1 MCPGW
6 QLFGTLQG
14 GLLYLELQPVLA
26 QQVSWSCACSAD
38 QGDFV
43 LQLRL
48 IDFSPEDRFMATFSP
63 VEPANPREKAGL
75 VLNLFDTRTGRK
87 LRAFEG
93 SADDFAVGAAADP
106 TGALRWPVFKW
117 AGGCGDRCGV
127 LAWQLRKMC

>member
-1 MCPGW
+1 M
-6 QLFGTLQG
+6 
-14 GLLYLELQPVLA
+14 
-26 QQVSWSCACSAD
+26 
-38 QGDFV
+38 

-127 LAWQLRKMC
+127 LAWQLRKMRWKLEARVATVLQLLHALPVAEAVHDALCCIIWSFEAH